1 MLNYIALAIPA
12 FLLLIGVEVLIARFE
27 RKDYYRFNDAIN
39 DMSCGIAQ
47 QVIGVFTRTA
57 ILATYVG
64 VYQNFKLLEISNG
77 SVMAWIAL
85 LFGVDFFYYWFHR
98 VSHRMN
104 APWAAHIV
112 HHQSEDFNLA
122 VALRQSAF
130 QSWFSWIF
138 YLPLAL
144 IGFPPAMFLTVAA
157 FDTLY
162 QFWIHTQAIKK
173 LGPLE
178 WVMNT
183 PSHHRVHHGRNPR
196 YLDKNY
202 AGIFIIWDRMFGTF
216 VPETEPV
223 VYGVTEPLNSWNP
236 FWANFSYWIKLK
248 NLAKQFPRFIDKV
261 KLFFMPPEWRP
272 AGVASLPPHPE
283 VSVET
288 YVKFD
293 TQIPRGLTAYVFAQ
307 FLPATFATFWILMK
321 ENTWPMAMLIALAA
335 MILFTTLTLGGILDR
350 KGWAFWLEGARLIL
364 AAVLI
369 VVIYRAHEWRTAV
382 STLTVMATLASVFWL
397 GRFHS
402 LFHTRVPR
410 VLEA

>member
-27 RKDYYRFNDAIN
+27 KKDYYRFNDAIN

-47 QVIGVFTRTA
+47 QVIAIFTRTA

-64 VYQNFKLLEISNG
+64 IYQNFKLAEIS
-77 SVMAWIAL
+77 SSSIIAWTAL

-98 VSHRMN
+98 ASHRMN

-144 IGFPPAMFLTVAA
+144 VGFPPAMFLTMAA

-162 QFWIHTQAIKK
+162 QFWIHTQAIKT

-178 WVMNT
+178 LVMNT

-248 NLAKQFPRFIDKV
+248 NLAAQFPRFLDKI

-272 AGVASLPPHPE
+272 AGVAPLPPHPE

-288 YVKFD
+288 YVKYE
-293 TQIPRGLTAYVFAQ
+293 TQIPAGLSLYVFVQ
-307 FLPATFATFWILMK
+307 FLPATFATFWVLMK
-321 ENTWPMAMLIALAA
+321 ENAWPMSMLAVLAA
-335 MILFTTLTLGGILDR
+335 MILFTIFTLGGMLDK
-350 KGWAFWLEGARLIL
+350 KGWAFWLELLRLGIMLL
-364 AAVLI
+364 AAILI
-369 VVIYRAHEWRTAV
+369 FPQKELAGLFALFLLGSSWWLWKYKNLFAV
-382 STLTVMATLASVFWL
+382 NEQLASQ
-397 GRFHS
+397 S
-402 LFHTRVPR
+402 LIP
-410 VLEA
+410 

>member
-27 RKDYYRFNDAIN
+27 KKDYYRFNDAIN

-47 QVIGVFTRTA
+47 QVIGIFTRTA

-64 VYQNFKLLEISNG
+64 VYQNFKVLEIS
-77 SVMAWIAL
+77 SSSIVAWIAL
-85 LFGVDFFYYWFHR
+85 VFGVDFFYYWFHR

-162 QFWIHTQAIKK
+162 QFWIHTQAIHK

-202 AGIFIIWDRMFGTF
+202 AGIFIIWDRVFGTF

-272 AGVASLPPHPE
+272 AGVAPLPPHPE

-293 TQIPRGLTAYVFAQ
+293 MQNPRGLTAYVFVQ

-321 ENTWPMAMLIALAA
+321 ENTWPMAMLVALAA
-335 MILFTTLTLGGILDR
+335 MILFTTLTLGGMLDR
-350 KGWAFWLEGARLIL
+350 KGWAFWLEGARLVL
-364 AAVLI
+364 AALLML
-369 VVIYRAHEWRTAV
+369 VIYRDQEWRIAVIILTAIA
-382 STLTVMATLASVFWL
+382 MLASVLWL
-397 GRFHS
+397 SRFHS
-402 LFHTRVPR
+402 LFDTRAPQV
-410 VLEA
+410 VKV